1 MKLLVKSLIFGAI
14 ILAIDIPWILLYMK
28 GLYQELFNKLN
39 LSLGGNVLAAVL
51 AYSVMIISF
60 PFLIEHKDEN
70 KMLLR
75 AAVLGLV
82 IYGTYGF
89 TLSAILP
96 KYTLSIALTETMWGV
111 FLYTITTKLTN
122 VLYNLISN

>member
-1 MKLLVKSLIFGAI
+1 MKLLIKTLIFGGI
-14 ILAIDIPWILLYMK
+14 ILAIDLPWLMFYMK
-28 GLYQELFNKLN
+28 GLYQDLFSKLN
-39 LSLGGNVLAAVL
+39 LQMSGSIISAVL
-51 AYSVMIISF
+51 AYTVMIVSF
-60 PFLIEHKDEN
+60 PFLIEDKDEN

-96 KYTLSIALTETMWGV
+96 KYDLLFALKETIWGI
-111 FLYTITTKLTN
+111 FLYTIATKLTN
-122 VLYNLISN
+122 MIFKKINV

>member
-39 LSLGGNVLAAVL
+39 LSLSGNVLAAVL

-60 PFLIEHKDEN
+60 PFLIEDKDEN

-122 VLYNLISN
+122 IIYNLISN

>member
-39 LSLGGNVLAAVL
+39 LSLSGNVLAAVL

-60 PFLIEHKDEN
+60 PFLIEDKDEN